1 MTPLRRSLIRLAH
14 TNPDLRSDL
23 LPLPSRRSTRM
34 ASFEASLTYL
44 NWLKARDFEV
54 TEEQRAEHTH
64 MVRAAEPLVEPLRD
78 FVNRFGLS
86 HMMTKEE
93 EEVLF
98 AASRILKTMLVPQV
112 LLKDKPKKP
121 IKRPGQK

>member
-1 MTPLRRSLIRLAH
+1 
-14 TNPDLRSDL
+14 
-23 LPLPSRRSTRM
+23 M
-34 ASFEASLTYL
+34 AAFEASLTYL
-44 NWLKARDFEV
+44 NWFKARDFEV

-64 MVRAAEPLVEPLRD
+64 MIRAAESLVEPLRD

-93 EEVLF
+93 EGILF
-98 AASRILKTMLVPQV
+98 AASSILDTMLVPQV

>member
-1 MTPLRRSLIRLAH
+1 MSPLRRTLIRLAH
-14 TNPDLRSDL
+14 SDPDLRPHL
-23 LPLPSRRSTRM
+23 LPLLVPEGVRV

-54 TEEQRAEHTH
+54 TEEQRAEHSH
-64 MVRAAEPLVEPLRD
+64 MIRAAEPLVEPIRD
-78 FVNRFGLS
+78 FVNRFSLS

-93 EEVLF
+93 EEILY

-121 IKRPGQK
+121 IKRPGRG